1 MGCLMTFSS
10 SSPKSITPSLK
21 KKFGEVAEEK
31 KRRLVTKYSGAANFV
46 REVLQGLLSAF
57 ASIAKTK
64 RRQQPRKATFA
75 PSPPFVLDYTTQ

>member
-1 MGCLMTFSS
+1 MTFSS
-10 SSPKSITPSLK
+10 SSPKSITPSVK

-57 ASIAKTK
+57 AKTK

>member
-1 MGCLMTFSS
+1 MTFSS
-10 SSPKSITPSLK
+10 SSPKSITPSVK

-46 REVLQGLLSAF
+46 RVEVLQGLLSAF